1 MTQLARVLIALL
13 LASISVAQGKNLLFY
28 GSSYTYYSWG
38 YGVPELVREIAT
50 EAGHPTPTI
59 VAALVGGST
68 LQFHA
73 TDPAQMAVIS
83 NALPAGQTWDNVV
96 LQAGTLEATD
106 NGGYTAAQFRSNS
119 VAITANVRAH
129 SPTARTVMY
138 QTWASS
144 WGDPNYPLGWPTPL
158 QMHEEIRG
166 NYQLA
171 TSDIEATFG
180 VGSAANA
187 AVGDGLALLQ
197 WDPSYYEVDM
207 NHPTPRMILL
217 AGMCIY
223 TSIYGETV
231 CAIAPDFQGSSPLV
245 AMLAA
250 QGLGANEWNQMA
262 GIADRCADRA
272 LRAYPGSGDY
282 LLLETAAGNG
292 PKDACPRKAMTIGT
306 NVSMQVRSL
315 NGIYDNAP
323 CWMLVDVFPTG
334 SPPGAAANFPEIQ
347 VNLGR
352 MSILGTSMGLANP
365 LSFAL
370 QMPFS
375 WPGTSVLVQ
384 GLAWQPS
391 PATGSSLFTTT
402 DAHEFAFF

>member
-1 MTQLARVLIALL
+1 M
-13 LASISVAQGKNLLFY
+13 
-28 GSSYTYYSWG
+28 
-38 YGVPELVREIAT
+38 
-50 EAGHPTPTI
+50 
-59 VAALVGGST
+59 
-68 LQFHA
+68 
-73 TDPAQMAVIS
+73 
-83 NALPAGQTWDNVV
+83 
-96 LQAGTLEATD
+96 
-106 NGGYTAAQFRSNS
+106 
-119 VAITANVRAH
+119 
-129 SPTARTVMY
+129 
-138 QTWASS
+138 
-144 WGDPNYPLGWPTPL
+144 
-158 QMHEEIRG
+158 
-166 NYQLA
+166 
-171 TSDIEATFG
+171 
-180 VGSAANA
+180 GSAANA

-292 PKDACPRKAMTIGT
+292 PKDACPRKAMTLGT
-306 NVSMQVRSL
+306 NVAMQVRSL